1 MKEEA
6 TDTHSKALRIN
17 LDPRWFGTFAE
28 IGAGQEVVRWFF
40 RVGGAAGTVAKSM
53 SAYDMKVSD
62 AIYGHAE
69 RYVSRGRLQAMLD
82 REFELDVERLSQ
94 ERGDNTSFFAFAD
107 TVVARS
113 YRGTNECHGWMG
125 IKFQSRAN
133 DEPSQVVMHV
143 RMLDEEASGQQ
154 EALGIVGVN
163 LCYGAFFL
171 SHVPEELIESLL
183 DKLTTARIEIDMLE
197 FSGIEFRN
205 VDNRLMALKL
215 VQVGLSGAAMFGP
228 NREVLQ
234 PSDMLHKKAVLV
246 ERGSFRPV
254 TYVNID
260 MIGCALAKFKQDPA
274 VADKP
279 ILALME
285 LTMRNL
291 LAGGTEV
298 DRRDFLGRAEVLG
311 ACGMTVLIS
320 DYFEYHRLAAYL
332 SWRTRERI
340 GIVLGVPSLYELF
353 DEKYYTQLPG
363 GILENFG
370 RLFKNDLK
378 IYVYPLQRSPTDK
391 LQTTGSVNLKSDL
404 QLLYD
409 YLCRRGSFV
418 QLDNYNPEYLAIFSR
433 DVLKRIASG
442 DESWD
447 AMVPPQVAE
456 IIRRRGFFGYA
467 GLEHDEMGH
476 PTGSPKLH
484 MAMTAKRRNKL
495 RKLAEE
501 IPVPEIH
508 GDHEGTLMVG
518 WGSTYGPIHDAVT
531 LARHQGEKVGAIHL
545 RHLHPLP
552 NGLEKIFQKFKRI
565 VTVEMND
572 QGVYG
577 YGQLATILRARYC
590 EPKITSFTKTD
601 GLTFRVREIL
611 DGVFKGK
618 SFLARYIP
626 REGADVE
633 HHDTAP
639 ENVKHLKEVVPQGVG

>member
-1 MKEEA
+1 VVHTVKEEPA
-6 TDTHSKALRIN
+6 DTHSKALRIN

-40 RVGGAAGTVAKSM
+40 RVGGAAGTVAKSI

-62 AIYGHAE
+62 AIYGHVD
-69 RYVSRGRLQAMLD
+69 RYVSRNRLQAMLD
-82 REFELDVERLSQ
+82 HEFGLDIERLAA

-113 YRGTNECHGWMG
+113 YRETNECHGWMG

-133 DEPSQVVMHV
+133 DEPSQVVMHI

-183 DKLTTARIEIDMLE
+183 DNLTTRRLEIDMLE

-205 VDNRLMALKL
+205 VDNRIMALKL
-215 VQVGLSGAAMFGP
+215 VQIGLSGAAMFGP
-228 NREVLQ
+228 DREVLQ
-234 PSDMLHKKAVLV
+234 PSDVLHNKAVLV

-254 TYVNID
+254 TYVNLD
-260 MIGCALAKFKQDPA
+260 MFQCALMKFKKDPA
-274 VADKP
+274 VENKP
-279 ILALME
+279 ILGLME

-291 LAGGTEV
+291 LAGGKEV

-320 DYFEYHRLAAYL
+320 DYFRYYKLAAYL

-340 GIVLGVPSLYELF
+340 GIVMGVPSVYELF
-353 DEKYYTQLPG
+353 DEKYYAGLPG

-378 IYVYPLQRSPTDK
+378 VYVYPLQRSPTDE
-391 LQTTGSVNLKSDL
+391 LQTTRSVNLESDL

-418 QLDNYNPEYLAIFSR
+418 QLDNYNPEYLPIFSR
-433 DVLKRIASG
+433 DVLKRIAEG

-447 AMVPPQVAE
+447 QMVPPQVAE
-456 IIRRRGFFGYA
+456 IIRRRGFFGY
-467 GLEHDEMGH
+467 
-476 PTGSPKLH
+476 K
-484 MAMTAKRRNKL
+484 KR
-495 RKLAEE
+495 
-501 IPVPEIH
+501 
-508 GDHEGTLMVG
+508 
-518 WGSTYGPIHDAVT
+518 
-531 LARHQGEKVGAIHL
+531 
-545 RHLHPLP
+545 
-552 NGLEKIFQKFKRI
+552 
-565 VTVEMND
+565 
-572 QGVYG
+572 
-577 YGQLATILRARYC
+577 
-590 EPKITSFTKTD
+590 
-601 GLTFRVREIL
+601 
-611 DGVFKGK
+611 
-618 SFLARYIP
+618 
-626 REGADVE
+626 
-633 HHDTAP
+633 
-639 ENVKHLKEVVPQGVG
+639 